1 MYATNAMLKKEPQN
15 QAECNELAD
24 SLVAEFK
31 ELIDATHKAD
41 KTVVFVTNELGLG
54 IVPENRMARFFRDIA
69 GLLNQTVAQA
79 ADEVYLTI
87 SGITTELKAKEV
99 RI

>member
-1 MYATNAMLKKEPQN
+1 
-15 QAECNELAD
+15 
-24 SLVAEFK
+24 
-31 ELIDATHKAD
+31 
-41 KTVVFVTNELGLG
+41 
-54 IVPENRMARFFRDIA
+54 MARFFRDIA

-99 RI
+99 HI

>member
-1 MYATNAMLKKEPQN
+1 M
-15 QAECNELAD
+15 AD

-99 RI
+99 HI